1 MLDIIYSHAN
11 FVLSEDLYEV
21 FKRELSDNNCEVLAF
36 NVEISAPNKKEKH
49 SDNKTIKEDKN
60 ILMPDISNIRRF
72 VSLKSTNK
80 KYIISNKKLL
90 NTAIQEGILKLLEE
104 ASDNVVFVFFT
115 DTIDYI
121 LPTILSRCAIYKESD
136 FPNIIREYKS
146 IKNNRSEDYNKTMD
160 LLDDSIE
167 SFIKQGR
174 YKDLEKLLNIKNE
187 LNSNNLST
195 KYVKDYLG
203 IM

>member
-21 FKRELSDNNCEVLAF
+21 FKKELLDNNCEVLAF
-36 NVEISAPNKKEKH
+36 DIEISTINKKDKH
-49 SDNKTIKEDKN
+49 PDNIIKEDKN
-60 ILMPDISNIRRF
+60 ILMSDISKIRRF
-72 VSLKSTNK
+72 VSLRSSNI

-104 ASDNVVFVFFT
+104 ASENIRFVFFT
-115 DTIDYI
+115 DTTDYI
-121 LPTILSRCAIYKESD
+121 LPTILSRCVVYREGD
-136 FPNIIREYKS
+136 FPDVIFDRKNN
-146 IKNNRSEDYNKTMD
+146 NNRSEDYNSTMD
-160 LLDDSIE
+160 LLNKNIE
-167 SFIKQGR
+167 LFVEKGR

-203 IM
+203 IV

>member
-21 FKRELSDNNCEVLAF
+21 FKKELLDNNCEVLAF
-36 NVEISAPNKKEKH
+36 DIEISVINKKDKH
-49 SDNKTIKEDKN
+49 PDNIIKEDKN
-60 ILMPDISNIRRF
+60 ILMSDISKIRRF
-72 VSLKSTNK
+72 VSLRSSNI

-104 ASDNVVFVFFT
+104 ASENIRFVFFT
-115 DTIDYI
+115 DTTDYI
-121 LPTILSRCAIYKESD
+121 LPTILSRCVVYREGD
-136 FPNIIREYKS
+136 FPDVIFDRKNN
-146 IKNNRSEDYNKTMD
+146 NNRSEDYNSTMD
-160 LLDDSIE
+160 LLNKNIE
-167 SFIKQGR
+167 LFVEKGR

-203 IM
+203 IV

>member
-21 FKRELSDNNCEVLAF
+21 FKKELLDNNCEVLAF
-36 NVEISAPNKKEKH
+36 DIEISTINKKDKH
-49 SDNKTIKEDKN
+49 PDNTIKEDKN
-60 ILMPDISNIRRF
+60 ILMSDISKIRRF
-72 VSLKSTNK
+72 VSLRSSNI

-104 ASDNVVFVFFT
+104 ASENIRFVFFT
-115 DTIDYI
+115 DTTDYI
-121 LPTILSRCAIYKESD
+121 LPTILSRCVVYREGD
-136 FPNIIREYKS
+136 FPDVIFDRNNN
-146 IKNNRSEDYNKTMD
+146 NNRSEDYNSTMD
-160 LLDDSIE
+160 LLNKNIE
-167 SFIKQGR
+167 LFVEKGR

-187 LNSNNLST
+187 LNSNNLPT

-203 IM
+203 IV